1 VSTSGAEPAVL
12 TSEYEALRDQ
22 ATGKLP
28 PLTPW
33 GLTLFLAEGLPGWMK
48 AWTVLPAKPTAPVPT
63 AHAQLPVELGSDMVR
78 LLTEMALGCQRE
90 CIS

>member
-1 VSTSGAEPAVL
+1 VSTDARPAEL
-12 TSEYEALRDQ
+12 TSEYEALRAQ

-48 AWTVLPAKPTAPVPT
+48 AWKVLPAKPTAPVPT
-63 AHAQLPVELGSDMVR
+63 SHAQLPGELGSDMAR
-78 LLTEMALGCQRE
+78 LLTEMALGCQRG